1 VHLGRNPD
9 HRRRLAEDR
18 DLLPFACEEF
28 LRFYAPIP
36 ALSRTALEDVEVN
49 GWRIRKGERVLLAY
63 AGGNRD
69 PEAFDEPDE
78 VKLDRF
84 PNKHVGF
91 GAGMHRCLG
100 SFLARMMWQV
110 MIGEVLDRLPDYT
123 LVEEG
128 LRPYP
133 SIGGVNGWINIP
145 ARFTPGRKVGATIGR

>member
-1 VHLGRNPD
+1 VFDDPD
-9 HRRRLAEDR
+9 
-18 DLLPFACEEF
+18 
-28 LRFYAPIP
+28 
-36 ALSRTALEDVEVN
+36 T
-49 GWRIRKGERVLLAY
+49 
-63 AGGNRD
+63 
-69 PEAFDEPDE
+69 

-110 MIGEVLDRLPDYT
+110 MIAEVLDRLPDYE

-133 SIGGVNGWINIP
+133 SIGGVNGWIKIP
-145 ARFTPGRKVGATIGR
+145 ARFTPGRKTGTAIA